1 MYRASHDTLASTI
14 ERLEAELSTIRSLRA
29 PARPRER
36 VLWAVSI
43 VSFLCALFAVAA
55 LTSVRTRAEDAERRY
70 EGARV
75 RLERKTQDLG
85 ACESFAFHEL
95 RATRD

>member
-14 ERLEAELSTIRSLRA
+14 ERLETELSTMRALRA
-29 PARPRER
+29 PPRPRER
-36 VLWAVSI
+36 VLWAVSA
-43 VSFLCALFAVAA
+43 VSVLGAVFAVAA
-55 LTSVRTRAEDAERRY
+55 LTSVSARADYAERRF

-95 RATRD
+95 RETRD